1 MDWAGVFPAVTTKFR
16 NDLAL
21 DPPAMEEH
29 FAWQVAAGIDGI
41 ITTGSL
47 GEASTLTPEEK
58 IEILRIAIGVA
69 GRLPVVA
76 TVASTTTAGAVAFAK
91 HAAAAGASGLMVL
104 PGMQYVSDRREA
116 VTHLRAVARA
126 VDVPIMLYSNA
137 PAYRVDVDLPALD
150 ELSSEA
156 NIVAIKESSDDVRR
170 VTDIRAT
177 YGDRFRIFA
186 GVDNLALESFQMG
199 ADGWIAGLVNAFP
212 EETVAVHRLAREGRL
227 AEAVALYRWFAPL
240 LKLDVSTKLVQN
252 IKLAE
257 AMVGVGNENMRP
269 PRLPLAGAERD
280 AAAAIIRTGIAH
292 RPKLPRLSSG
302 KKMFAHA

>member
-1 MDWAGVFPAVTTKFR
+1 MDWAGVFPAVTTKFKD
-16 NDLAL
+16 DLAL
-21 DPPAMEEH
+21 DKAAMEKH

-58 IEILRIAIGVA
+58 LEILRIAVGVA

-76 TVASTTTAGAVAFAK
+76 TVASTTTAGAIAFARD
-91 HAAAAGASGLMVL
+91 AVRAGASGLMVL

-116 VTHLRAVARA
+116 VTHLKAVARS
-126 VDVPIMLYSNA
+126 VDVPIMIYSNP
-137 PAYRVDVDLPALD
+137 PAYRVDVDLPALGD
-150 ELSSEA
+150 LASEA

-170 VTDIRAT
+170 VTDIRAAF
-177 YGDRFRIFA
+177 GERFRIFA

-212 EETVAVHRLAREGRL
+212 EETVAVYQLSREGRL
-227 AEAVALYRWFAPL
+227 AEALAIYRWFAPL

-257 AMVGVGNENMRP
+257 AMVGVGNEIVRP
-269 PRLPLAGAERD
+269 PRLPLAGAERE
-280 AAAAIIRTGIAH
+280 AAAAVVRDGIAS
-292 RPKLPRLSSG
+292 RPKLPRLSLG
-302 KKMFAHA
+302 AKKLALA